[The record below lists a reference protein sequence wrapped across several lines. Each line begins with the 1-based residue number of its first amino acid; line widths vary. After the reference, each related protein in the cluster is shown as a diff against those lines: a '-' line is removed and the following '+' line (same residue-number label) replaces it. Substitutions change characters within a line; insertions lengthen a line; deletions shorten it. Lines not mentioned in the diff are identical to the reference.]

1 MILIAQIIV
10 SLARVYVW
18 VVIIS
23 VLLSYF
29 IRDPYH
35 PVRMGVDNLVRP
47 LLDPIRRI
55 VPPAGMF
62 DFSPIV
68 LIILV
73 QVVAN
78 VLARLLI
85 SI

>member
-1 MILIAQIIV
+1 LTNIAVIIIAF
-10 SLARVYVW
+10 ARVYEW

-23 VLLSYF
+23 VLLSWF

-35 PVRMGVDNLVRP
+35 PVRQGVDNLVRP

-55 VPPAGMF
+55 LPPTGMI

-68 LIILV
+68 LLILIR
-73 QVVAN
+73 VVAN
-78 VLARLLI
+78 ILAGLF
-85 SI
+85 

>member
-1 MILIAQIIV
+1 MTNIADIIIAFV
-10 SLARVYVW
+10 QVYEW

-23 VLLSYF
+23 VLLSWF

-35 PVRMGVDNLVRP
+35 PVRQGVDNLVRP

-55 VPPAGMF
+55 MPNTGMI

-68 LIILV
+68 LIILIRLV
-73 QVVAN
+73 RN
-78 VLARLLI
+78 VLVGLF
-85 SI
+85 